1 MHRPAREDFLVNV
14 PIAPRVL
21 TSMAARSPSTDITL
35 HRPASEVGPLALGWA
50 WLSGIL
56 MRPFYRLYER
66 RLSAASH
73 AWKKPNHIGIVM
85 DGNRRFAR
93 ALGASDIA
101 YGHRL
106 GADKL
111 REMLDWCLAYDV
123 QVVTVWGFS
132 IDNFQRDSEE
142 VRSLLVLFEA
152 KTIEMLESPDVHD
165 NRVRIRFIG
174 RRDLLP
180 ESLRDA
186 MGRLEQAT
194 ASYARF
200 ALNIALAYGGR
211 EELSDAFR
219 EYLAHELST
228 GKDLAHA
235 IGAFSPK
242 ALERYLYTSGL
253 PEPDLLIR
261 TSGEVRMS
269 GFLMW
274 QSAYSE
280 YYFCD
285 TNWPAFRKIDFLRA
299 LRSYDERQRRFGR

>member
-1 MHRPAREDFLVNV
+1 MNDSV
-14 PIAPRVL
+14 APRVL
-21 TSMAARSPSTDITL
+21 DEMTARTGGSEIAL
-35 HRPASEVGPLALGWA
+35 HEPRADAGPVALAWE
-50 WLSGIL
+50 WLSGL
-56 MRPFYRLYER
+56 LLRPFYRLYER
-66 RLSAASH
+66 RLSDAAQ
-73 AWKKPNHIGIVM
+73 AWNKPNHIGIVM

-93 ALGASDIA
+93 ALAADIG

-111 REMLDWCLAYDV
+111 REMLDWCLECDV
-123 QVVTVWGFS
+123 KVVTVWGFS

-142 VRSLLVLFEA
+142 VRELLSLFEA
-152 KTIEMLESPDVHD
+152 KTLEMLESPDVHD
-165 NRVRIRFIG
+165 NKIRIRFIG

-180 ESLRDA
+180 ESLREA
-186 MGRLEQAT
+186 MGRLERAT
-194 ASYARF
+194 SGYERF

-219 EYLAHELST
+219 EYLVHALST

-235 IGAFSPK
+235 LDGFSPK

-269 GFLMW
+269 GFLLW